1 MTELLKQAIAMLRE
15 MPEDVQDAVAKYL
28 ISHVDELQHQPT
40 DTEYPA
46 AFGSPIPLCAT
57 LTV

>member
-40 DTEYPA
+40 DTE
-46 AFGSPIPLCAT
+46 
-57 LTV
+57 